1 MLRKAVSVILLS
13 CASFLLSAQTLLPPA
28 ASVAV
33 ENDAEKTSVNESVQL
48 IADPQLAMSIP
59 NYPVTAGDVYDLVF
73 AVGAT
78 PVHYTIPVD
87 TSYRIRVAN
96 LGVITCANLTYN
108 QLKEQ
113 VEHLVS
119 QNYPM
124 AGPQFVLA
132 NPSVFLVSLEGE
144 VKQASEKKAW
154 ALTRL
159 SSFIASNTTEYSSER
174 NVTIVSANGKKN
186 VYDLYKARR
195 DGDFSQDPYL
205 RPGDK
210 IIIGRTERLITISGS
225 VERPGTYEPL
235 PHENLHEL
243 LYKYASNTTKTADL
257 SRIRL
262 IRIGDGKEHLETVQ
276 YLSEEDV
283 NANFA
288 LVDKDKI
295 FVPDWRDVQPFVELK
310 GIIKNPITFE
320 FDPNGHGGANSTMY
334 KTRITFYV
342 GENYASLVRR
352 IENYFTVFSDLKAI
366 FVERNGKE
374 IILDADRILQDMNFE
389 SPYQVERNDVIVV
402 PYLPFS

>member
-243 LYKYASNTTKTADL
+243 LYKYASNITKTADL

-295 FVPDWRDVQPFVELK
+295 FVPDWHDVQPFVELK

>member
-1 MLRKAVSVILLS
+1 MLRKAVSVIFLS

-174 NVTIVSANGKKN
+174 NVTIVSANGKKK

-243 LYKYASNTTKTADL
+243 LYKYASNITKTADL